1 MAVLPRLIRP
11 MLATLRR
18 GLPADQDRYGW
29 EFKWDGV
36 RAIAYVSGGEVR
48 LVSRN
53 DKDMA
58 ASYPE
63 LAVLAGRVDAPVI
76 LDGEIVALRAGR
88 PDFGALQSRMHVRRP
103 PARLVEDI
111 PVQLY
116 LFDLLHH
123 GPDSLLG
130 LPYDGRRDGLE
141 ALGLDADPVRTPP
154 WYRDDAEIVLATSLR
169 YGLEGV
175 VGKPLASRYHPGGR
189 RDWIK
194 VKNIRHQEV
203 IIGGW
208 RPGVGGRADTIGSL
222 LLGVYDD
229 DRLRYAGNAGTG
241 FTEVMLTDLMRQLR
255 PLERDTSPF
264 STPVPPRYA
273 RGAHWVEPRL
283 VGEVAFTEWTAD
295 GSMRHPSWRG
305 LRADKN
311 PGAVHREA
319 LTSRLPITRAPRAVP
334 GAGYRASARHGV
346 YPAPMARPD
355 RDGHGG
361 TPAAASTSH
370 SSASNEY

>member
-11 MLATLRR
+11 MLATLRPS
-18 GLPADQDRYGW
+18 LPADQDRYGW

-63 LAVLAGRVDAPVI
+63 LAVLAGRVGAPVI

-103 PARLVEDI
+103 PARLTGET

-130 LPYDGRRDGLE
+130 LPYTARRDRLE

-154 WYRDDAEIVLATSLR
+154 WYRDDADIVLAASLQH
-169 YGLEGV
+169 GLEGV

-194 VKNIRHQEV
+194 VKNVRHQEV

-208 RPGVGGRADTIGSL
+208 NHGEGARANTIGSL

-229 DRLRYAGNAGTG
+229 GRLLYAGSVGTG
-241 FTEVMLTDLMRQLR
+241 FTERMLTDLLRQLV
-255 PLERDTSPF
+255 PLQRDTSPF

-283 VGEVAFTEWTAD
+283 AGEVAFTEWTAD

-311 PGAVHREA
+311 PEDVRRE
-319 LTSRLPITRAPRAVP
+319 
-334 GAGYRASARHGV
+334 
-346 YPAPMARPD
+346 D
-355 RDGHGG
+355 
-361 TPAAASTSH
+361 
-370 SSASNEY
+370 